1 MPPAHK
7 NKTYAVFLA
16 SVLGVIGLH
25 RFYLHGRR
33 DLWAWVYAAAT
44 LAYAAIVLVESGR
57 GYLGES
63 VPAFFP
69 LPAFAAWIESLY
81 LGLVPDEVWDKRHN
95 SGSPCTTRSK
105 WPLAVLLVA
114 TLFGGYIVLVSCL
127 ARVTDLMYT
136 GGSFG

>member
-1 MPPAHK
+1 MRRGHK

-16 SVLGVIGLH
+16 SALGVIGLH
-25 RFYLHGRR
+25 RFYLRGRR
-33 DLWAWVYAAAT
+33 DMWAWIYISAT
-44 LAYAAIVLVESGR
+44 LAYVIVLLGESAR
-57 GYLGES
+57 GHLGES

-81 LGLVPDEVWDKRHN
+81 LGLVPDEVWDERHN

-114 TLFGGYIVLVSCL
+114 TLFGGYIVLVACL